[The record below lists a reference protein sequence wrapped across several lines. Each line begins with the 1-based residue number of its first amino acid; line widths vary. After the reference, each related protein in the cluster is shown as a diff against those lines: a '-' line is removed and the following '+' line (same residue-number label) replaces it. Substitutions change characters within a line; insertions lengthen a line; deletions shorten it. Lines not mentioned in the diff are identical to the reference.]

1 MRILGLLFYFLICLS
16 LQPASAATC
25 DENGLINDCTF
36 TPEAI
41 QFTLLAIGLC
51 KGLPNEPTASEPT
64 DLSKCEIVYDRIG
77 QSGQRIELTG
87 PGQEVDIGSDLT
99 VPIAGTYDYSL
110 FAYTNGIQIKKSW
123 SLASEASAYRGG
135 NVVTTGKFCW
145 SISEN
150 WINNDGQPRF
160 AFECGP
166 TLGTA
171 QYTYRDFW
179 ARNGVAGN
187 QCGGKDYWIQANK
200 KVAQDWNS
208 TDALVSFRPLN
219 PPVVIGPETRGLD
232 LTFRLTDFLTL
243 NTRSYFG
250 EPGIF
255 VSDVSVLCAAQDLST
270 R

>member
-1 MRILGLLFYFLICLS
+1 MRLLSLLFYFLICLS

-41 QFTLLAIGLC
+41 QFNLLAIGLC

-64 DLSKCEIVYDRIG
+64 DLSGCEIVYDKIG
-77 QSGQRIELTG
+77 QNGQRIELTG
-87 PGQEVDIGSDLT
+87 LGQVVEIGGDLQ
-99 VPIAGTYDYSL
+99 VPVNGTYDYSL
-110 FAYTNGIQIKKSW
+110 FAFTNGLQIKKTW
-123 SLASEASAYRGG
+123 ALASEASAYRSG

-145 SISEN
+145 SINEN

-160 AFECGP
+160 AFECGTAP
-166 TLGTA
+166 GTA

-179 ARNGVAGN
+179 ASNGVVGN
-187 QCGGKDYWIQANK
+187 RCGGKDYWIQANK
-200 KVAQDWNS
+200 KAASDWNS
-208 TDALVSFRPLN
+208 TAAIVSFKSLDTPI
-219 PPVVIGPETRGLD
+219 VIGPETRGLD

-255 VSDVSVLCAAQDLST
+255 VSDVSILCAAQDLSA